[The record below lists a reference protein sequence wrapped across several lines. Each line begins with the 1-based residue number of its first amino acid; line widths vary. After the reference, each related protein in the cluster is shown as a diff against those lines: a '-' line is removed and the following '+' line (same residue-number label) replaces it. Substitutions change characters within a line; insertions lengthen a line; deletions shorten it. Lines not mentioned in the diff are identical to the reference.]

1 VIKFDCDVFPGVN
14 GFSEYSGCSYK
25 GGAVMGQWADI
36 CAHTPRVIE
45 TSPLSSS

>member
-1 VIKFDCDVFPGVN
+1 VFPGVN

-36 CAHTPRVIE
+36 CLKQVKEKLMDRVGK
-45 TSPLSSS
+45 